1 MMKNTFQNHKGA
13 LLICFIFLIIYS
25 LISITNH
32 YFFRTF
38 ALDLGMFNHALYS
51 FSKGE
56 NANYLLGVSGIELP
70 YFATHFSPLLILF
83 SPLRYVFGSYTL
95 LIIQIVAIIFGGLGV
110 YRYAL
115 NELNG
120 NKLVARVLLIQF
132 LSIWGIFSALSFD
145 FHMNVIGVMF
155 LPWFIYFFEKQNGKK
170 SLILLACIL
179 LSIETMTLWMLFVIV
194 ALILKNR
201 ASISWKTN
209 KTPFFLLFFTLFAGI
224 VILYFIMPSY
234 QHANDNLQF
243 EKYIDFGKNPY
254 EIVQF
259 LFSSPLKFL
268 QLFFGNTI
276 DPEYDGIKLETLL
289 MLLFSGGI
297 VLVVRPLYLLM
308 LLPILAQK
316 FMSDEYGMWGI
327 NNQYSIEFAPILS
340 LALIEFIKMFKKYK
354 FIIAIVF
361 MTTTIIA
368 TISTINHRK
377 SKWYSNINTNFLH
390 KKHYCSRLKI
400 TNLNKGLKEIEESD
414 VVSTVSILAPHL
426 AFRDRIY
433 HFPNIKNAN
442 CIALLKSVEYSY
454 PLTAED
460 YDKEIS
466 KLRRDSS
473 FLIKYEDQD
482 LLIFKKKQH

>member
-1 MMKNTFQNHKGA
+1 MKKKLQNHRGA
-13 LLICFIFLIIYS
+13 FIICFIFLVIYS

-32 YFFRTF
+32 YLFRTF

-51 FSKGE
+51 FSKGDS
-56 NANYLLGVSGIELP
+56 ANYLLGVSGIELP

-83 SPLRYVFGSYTL
+83 SPLRYVFGTYTL
-95 LIIQIVAIIFGGLGV
+95 LVIQIVSIIFGGLGI
-110 YRYAL
+110 YKYAL
-115 NELNG
+115 KELNG
-120 NKLVARVLLIQF
+120 SKLVARILLIQF

-155 LPWFIYFFEKQNGKK
+155 LPWFIYFFEKQKAK
-170 SLILLACIL
+170 ISLILLACII

-209 KTPFFLLFFTLFAGI
+209 KTPFFLLFFTLFSSI
-224 VILYFIMPSY
+224 IILYFIMPSY
-234 QHANDNLQF
+234 QHSNNNLQF

-259 LFSSPLKFL
+259 LFSNPLKFL
-268 QLFFGNTI
+268 QLFFGNNI

-297 VLVVRPLYLLM
+297 LVVVRPLYLLM
-308 LLPILAQK
+308 LLPVLAQK

-327 NNQYSIEFAPILS
+327 NNQYSIEFVPIIS
-340 LALIEFIKMFKKYK
+340 LVIIDFIKTFKKLK
-354 FIIAIVF
+354 LIIAIVF
-361 MTTTIIA
+361 MTTSIVA

-390 KKHYCSRLKI
+390 KKHYDSSMKI
-400 TNLNKGLKEIEESD
+400 TTVYKAMEQINESD
-414 VVSTVSILAPHL
+414 IVSTVSNLAPHL
-426 AFRDRIY
+426 AFRDNIY
-433 HFPNIKNAN
+433 HFPNIKKAN
-442 CIALLKSVEYSY
+442 CIVLLKSVEYSY
-454 PLTAED
+454 PLSAKD
-460 YDKEIS
+460 YESEIS
-466 KLRRDSS
+466 KLRIDTS
-473 FLIKYEDQD
+473 FVVKYEDQD
-482 LLIFKKKQH
+482 LLIFKKKEH